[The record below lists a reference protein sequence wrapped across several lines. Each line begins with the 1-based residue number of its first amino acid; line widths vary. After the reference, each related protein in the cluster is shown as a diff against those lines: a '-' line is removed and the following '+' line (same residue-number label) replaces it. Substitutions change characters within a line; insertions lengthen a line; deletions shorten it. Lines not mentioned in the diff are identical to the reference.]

1 MQERLKLSK
10 QVDRINSLVISLDPQ
25 EEERYIEIMN
35 KVIMIDLHE
44 HPLVLTEDMT
54 RLQEYLSV
62 GEYTWGYEAAKT
74 GGWSTVCT
82 ANGFRG
88 NITKRHPSAGDF
100 QLMLEEIGIMFTDI
114 NNNHDEVVVVKN
126 PDEIREAN
134 SLNKLGFFPTVEH
147 LAIGNQLYLVDV
159 LYSMGIRMAGLTYS
173 FRTYIG
179 DGCYERTDTGLSE
192 FGIDVVERMNK
203 LGMIIDLAH
212 ASHQTKLDT
221 IEYSNKP
228 VIFSHNF
235 AHTLTPVSRSTKDD
249 ALVACANNGG
259 LICITAVPNQI
270 CDGPEQTIECVL
282 DHYDYMVNLVG
293 IDHVGIGTDTLIGD
307 HVAFASLNMTG
318 PATPVAPYMDGL
330 ESPADGKNIIRGLIK
345 RGYSD
350 EEIYKIAGNNAL
362 SFMKDIL

>member
-1 MQERLKLSK
+1 MLERLRLSK
-10 QVDRINSLVISLDPQ
+10 QVGRIDSLTIDLNPD
-25 EEERYIEIMN
+25 EEERLQEIMN
-35 KVIMIDLHE
+35 KVIMMDLHE
-44 HPLVLTEDMT
+44 HPIVMTEDMT

-62 GEYTWGYEAAKT
+62 GEYTWGYEAAKA

-100 QLMLEEIGIMFTDI
+100 QLMLEEIGLMFTDI
-114 NNNHDEVVVVKN
+114 KKNHDNVLVVQT
-126 PDEIREAN
+126 PEQIREAK

-147 LAIGNQLYLVDV
+147 LAIGNQLFLVDV
-159 LYSMGIRMAGLTYS
+159 LYAMGIRMAGLTYS

-192 FGIDVVERMNK
+192 FGIEVIERMNQ

-212 ASHQTKLDT
+212 ASHQTKIDAVQHS
-221 IEYSNKP
+221 EKP

-249 ALVACANNGG
+249 ALLACANKGG

-270 CDGPEQTIECVL
+270 CEGTEQTIECVL

-318 PATPVAPYMDGL
+318 PASPDVPYMDGL

-345 RGYSD
+345 RGYND

-362 SFMKDIL
+362 VFMKDVL

>member
-1 MQERLKLSK
+1 MQQRLVLSK
-10 QVDRINSLVISLDPQ
+10 QVDRIKSLIIDLNSD
-25 EEERYIEIMN
+25 EEERFIEIMN

-44 HPLVLTEDMT
+44 HPLVMTEDMT

-62 GEYTWGYEAAKT
+62 GDYTWGYEAAKA
-74 GGWSTVCT
+74 GGWSTVTT

-88 NITKRHPSAGDF
+88 NITKRHPSSSDF
-100 QLMLEEIGIMFTDI
+100 QLMLEEIGLMLTDI
-114 NNNHDEVVVVKN
+114 NNQEDVLVVQTPN
-126 PDEIREAN
+126 EIKEAN
-134 SLNKLGFFPTVEH
+134 NLNKLGFFPTVEH
-147 LAIGNQLYLVDV
+147 LAIGNQLYLIDV

-192 FGIDVVERMNK
+192 FGIEVVERMNK

-212 ASHQTKLDT
+212 ASHETKMDT
-221 IEYSNKP
+221 IKHSEQP

-235 AHTLTPVSRSTKDD
+235 AHTLTPVSRSTKDE

-270 CDGPEQTIECVL
+270 CDGPDQTIDCVL

-318 PATPVAPYMDGL
+318 PATPVVPYMDGL

-362 SFMKDIL
+362 TFMKDIL